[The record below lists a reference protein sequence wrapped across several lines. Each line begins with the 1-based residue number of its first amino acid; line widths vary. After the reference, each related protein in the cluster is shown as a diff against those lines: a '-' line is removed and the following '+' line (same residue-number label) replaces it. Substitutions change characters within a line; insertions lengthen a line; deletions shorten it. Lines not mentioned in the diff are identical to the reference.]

1 MLKAT
6 LCLISITLLFG
17 CAPEAE
23 LGSAQPTQENSTS
36 SEVSTPLDS
45 WTDGPAKQTILDFV
59 AAVTDP
65 ASPEFVPEGER
76 VATFDNDG
84 TLWSE
89 RPVYFQLLFAID
101 RVEEMA
107 PEHPDWADKQPFKGV
122 LEGDLEAV
130 AATGK
135 RGLLELVMASHAGMT
150 TAEFEVIVEEWLAT
164 ARHPELDRP
173 YTELVYQPMLELL
186 DYLRANGFKT
196 FITSGGG
203 IEFMRPWVEEVYGI
217 PPEQVVGS
225 SIKVEY
231 EVLDGG
237 PVLKRQPEIDFID
250 DEAGKPVGIHK
261 FIGRR
266 PILAVGNSDGDFE
279 MLEWTTAGDGARL
292 GLLIHHTDAERE
304 WAYDRDSHVGRLAR
318 GLDEAA
324 TRGWVVVDMQQDWR
338 TIYP

>member
-1 MLKAT
+1 M
-6 LCLISITLLFG
+6 TLLLG

-23 LGSAQPTQENSTS
+23 LGSALPSQENEGS
-36 SEVSTPLDS
+36 SEVSTQLDS
-45 WTDGPAKQTILDFV
+45 WNDGPVKQTILDFV

-65 ASPEFVPEGER
+65 ASTDFVPEGER
-76 VATFDNDG
+76 IATFDNDG

-135 RGLLELVMASHAGMT
+135 HGLLELVMASHAGMT
-150 TAEFEVIVEEWLAT
+150 TVEFEVIVEEWLAT

-225 SIKVEY
+225 SIVVEY
-231 EVLDGG
+231 EVRDGE
-237 PVLKRQPEIDFID
+237 PVLVRRPEIDFID
-250 DEAGKPVGIHK
+250 DKAGKPVGIHK
-261 FIGRR
+261 YIGRR
-266 PILAVGNSDGDFE
+266 PIAAFGNSDGDFQ
-279 MLEWTTAGDGARL
+279 MLQWTTAGSGPRL
-292 GLLIHHTDAERE
+292 AMLIHHTDAERE
-304 WAYDRDSHVGRLAR
+304 WAYDRDSHEGRLDR

-324 TRGWVVVDMQQDWR
+324 ARGWVVVDMKRDWKKVHPAAGGR
-338 TIYP
+338 